1 MNAMKKLLLNLICTA
16 TLASCSVNTPEP
28 EPAQEPLVYVGTYT
42 SKGSEGIYVYRL
54 DPASG
59 ELRLAH
65 AISDRNNPSFLAVD
79 GRRRRLYAVHELN
92 NYLGADQGAV
102 RAYSIDAES
111 GKPTPL
117 HIQPSM
123 GAHPCHVVLDA
134 DGKYLFLANYSGG
147 NIAMLPIQTDGSLLP
162 PSDVVQHSGSSVNK
176 SRQEGPHAHSV
187 NLSPDGRFLLAAD
200 LGIDKIMIYRVD
212 AQGGK
217 LVPNDPPF
225 VAAAPGA
232 GPRHLTFDP
241 SGRRVYVINELN
253 SSITGYHYD
262 AERGALTR
270 IESVST
276 LPQGFAGANTCADI
290 HVTPDGRFLFGSN
303 RGHDSI
309 VAFRIDEAT
318 GKLTLIGH
326 TPSGGKTPRNFA
338 VDPSGNFLLVA
349 NQNSDKIVVMRINRE
364 TGVLSTLQEVSV
376 SMPVCIKIVDQF

>member
-1 MNAMKKLLLNLICTA
+1 MKKLMMTLFCTA

-28 EPAQEPLVYVGTYT
+28 EAAQEPLVYVGTYT
-42 SKGSEGIYVYRL
+42 SKGSEGIYVFRL
-54 DPASG
+54 NPASG
-59 ELRLAH
+59 ELRPAH
-65 AISDRNNPSFLAVD
+65 TISDRNNPSFLAVD
-79 GRRRRLYAVHELN
+79 AHRRRLYAVHELN

-102 RAYSIDAES
+102 RAYSLDAET
-111 GKPTPL
+111 GKPAAL
-117 HIQPSM
+117 NIQPSM
-123 GAHPCHVVLDA
+123 GAHPCHIALDA
-134 DGKYLFLANYSGG
+134 DGRYLFLANYSGG
-147 NIAMLPIQTDGSLLP
+147 NIAMLPIKEDGSLLP

-212 AQGGK
+212 TQGGK
-217 LVPNDPPF
+217 LLPNNPAF

-241 SGRRVYVINELN
+241 TGRRVYVINELN
-253 SSITGYHYD
+253 SSITAYNYD
-262 AERGALTR
+262 AASGALTG

-276 LPQGFAGANTCADI
+276 LPQGFGGANTCADI
-290 HVTPDGRFLFGSN
+290 HVSPDGRFLFGSN

-309 VAFRIDEAT
+309 VTFRIDDES
-318 GKLTLIGH
+318 GRLTLVGH

-349 NQNSDKIVVMRINRE
+349 NQNSDNIVVMRINRE
-364 TGVLSTLQEVSV
+364 TGALTTLHEVRV
-376 SMPVCIKIVDQF
+376 SMPVCIKMVERL